1 MIWGKTANGWISLDY
16 VRLDSD
22 TSGDSSG
29 SVTENLTGT
38 VNVSDWLRI
47 RTGPST
53 SYAVAGYLKPKEKV
67 TITERRTVGS
77 TVWGKIAS
85 GWISM
90 DYVILDGQGSAPDSG
105 ADTTTPEQTNT
116 KTIIADC
123 LRIRSG
129 AGTSNSIVGY
139 LYYGA
144 KVEILE
150 TATAADGTVWGKIST
165 GWISMDYAK

>member
-1 MIWGKTANGWISLDY
+1 
-16 VRLDSD
+16 
-22 TSGDSSG
+22 
-29 SVTENLTGT
+29 
-38 VNVSDWLRI
+38 
-47 RTGPST
+47 
-53 SYAVAGYLKPKEKV
+53 
-67 TITERRTVGS
+67 
-77 TVWGKIAS
+77 
-85 GWISM
+85 M
-90 DYVILDGQGSAPDSG
+90 DYVILDGQGSASG
-105 ADTTTPEQTNT
+105 GDTATDTPAQTNT

-150 TATAADGTVWGKIST
+150 TATAADGTAWGKIST